1 MHENF
6 KLLEINLRLFDGTAG
21 GASAGGEGAAAEGTA
36 QSETTS
42 TLPKADTHRRNGS
55 SRRSRSGEYDN
66 VVFGKQAQSNAAAEA
81 SSAAEGMGVGNTNA
95 EVTTTSN
102 TKEAK
107 RAAFKELIDGEYKD
121 EYTELFQNAF
131 NRRFKEVKGL
141 ENSLASQKPVMDL
154 LMQRY
159 NIGDGDVNKLMTALE
174 SDNRYYEEAADQAGM
189 TVEQF
194 RAMQKLERENAE
206 LKAMRQRANAEAQR
220 NQQMQQ
226 AQQQLNNWYAE
237 GDKLKSI
244 YPTFDFQKEASNREF
259 LNLLKSGVGVQHAYE
274 LIHMDEIKN
283 ATAMNAAKSASAQ
296 MQANI
301 KKNSS
306 RPRENGMS
314 TQGAAIVK
322 NDASKLTRK
331 DRAEIVRRAARG
343 DIIEF

>member
-1 MHENF
+1 MRKNY
-6 KLLEINLRLFDGTAG
+6 KLLEINLRLFDGTA

-36 QSETTS
+36 QSETS
-42 TLPKADTHRRNGS
+42 ELPKADTKRRNGS
-55 SRRSRSGEYDN
+55 SRRSRSGEFDN
-66 VVFGKQAQSNAAAEA
+66 VIFGKSPAAE
-81 SSAAEGMGVGNTNA
+81 ETGVGNTSNTD
-95 EVTTTSN
+95 VITTSDS
-102 TKEAK
+102 KEAK
-107 RAAFKELIDGEYKD
+107 RAAFKDLIDGEYKD
-121 EYTELFQNAF
+121 EYTELFQSAF
-131 NRRFKEVKGL
+131 NRRFKEVKGM
-141 ENSLASQKPVMDL
+141 ETSLASQKPVMDL

-159 NIGDGDVNKLMTALE
+159 NIADGDVNKLMTALE
-174 SDNRYYEEAADQAGM
+174 QDNRYYEEAADQAGM

-194 RAMQKLERENAE
+194 KAMQKLERENAE
-206 LKAMRQRANAEAQR
+206 LKAMRQRANMEAQR

-244 YPTFDFQKEASNREF
+244 YPSFDFQKEASNREF

-301 KKNSS
+301 KKNAS

-314 TQGAAIVK
+314 TQSAAIVR
-322 NDASKLTRK
+322 NDVSKLTRK
-331 DRAEIVRRAARG
+331 ERAEIARRAARG

>member
-1 MHENF
+1 MHKNY

-36 QSETTS
+36 QSEAS
-42 TLPKADTHRRNGS
+42 ALPKADTHRRNGS

-66 VVFGKQAQSNAAAEA
+66 VIFGKSPAAE
-81 SSAAEGMGVGNTNA
+81 ETGVGNTSKT
-95 EVTTTSN
+95 EVSTTSDSR
-102 TKEAK
+102 EAK
-107 RAAFKELIDGEYKD
+107 RAAYRELIEGEYKAEAD
-121 EYTELFQNAF
+121 EHFQSVF
-131 NRRFKEVKGL
+131 NRRFKEVKGM
-141 ENSLASQKPVMDL
+141 EQTITSQKPVMDL

-159 NIGDGDVNKLMTALE
+159 NIADGDVNKLMTALE
-174 SDNRYYEEAADQAGM
+174 QDNRYYEEAADQAGM

-194 RAMQKLERENAE
+194 KMMQKLERENAE

-237 GDKLKSI
+237 GDRLKSI
-244 YPTFDFQKEASNREF
+244 YPSFDFQKEASNREF

-301 KKNSS
+301 KKNAS

-314 TQGAAIVK
+314 TQSAAIVK
-322 NDASKLTRK
+322 NDVTKLSRK
-331 DRAEIVRRAARG
+331 DRAEAVSRAARG
-343 DIIEF
+343 EHIEF

>member
-1 MHENF
+1 MHKNI
-6 KLLEINLRLFDGTAG
+6 KLLEIDLRLFDGTAG

-36 QSETTS
+36 QSETS
-42 TLPKADTHRRNGS
+42 ELPKADTKRRNGS
-55 SRRSRSGEYDN
+55 SRRSRSGEFDN
-66 VVFGKQAQSNAAAEA
+66 VIFGKSPAAEEA
-81 SSAAEGMGVGNTNA
+81 GVGNTGNTD
-95 EVTTTSN
+95 VITTSDS
-102 TKEAK
+102 KEAK
-107 RAAFKELIDGEYKD
+107 RAAYRELIEGEYKAEAD
-121 EYTELFQNAF
+121 EHFQSVF
-131 NRRFKEVKGL
+131 NRRFKEVKGM
-141 ENSLASQKPVMDL
+141 EQTITSQKPVMDL

-159 NIGDGDVNKLMTALE
+159 NIADGDVNKLMTALE
-174 SDNRYYEEAADQAGM
+174 QDNRYYEEAADQAGM

-194 RAMQKLERENAE
+194 KMMQKLERENAE
-206 LKAMRQRANAEAQR
+206 LKAMRQRANMEAQR

-244 YPTFDFQKEASNREF
+244 YPSFDFQKEASNREF

-301 KKNSS
+301 KKNAS

-314 TQGAAIVK
+314 TQSAAIVR
-322 NDASKLTRK
+322 NDVSKLTRK
-331 DRAEIVRRAARG
+331 ERAEIARRAARG

>member
-1 MHENF
+1 MHKNI
-6 KLLEINLRLFDGTAG
+6 KLLEINLRLFDGTA

-36 QSETTS
+36 QSETS
-42 TLPKADTHRRNGS
+42 ELPKADTKRRNGS
-55 SRRSRSGEYDN
+55 SRRSRSGEFDN
-66 VVFGKQAQSNAAAEA
+66 VIFGKSPAAE
-81 SSAAEGMGVGNTNA
+81 ETGVGNTGNTD
-95 EVTTTSN
+95 VITTSDS
-102 TKEAK
+102 KEAK
-107 RAAFKELIDGEYKD
+107 RAAYRELIEGEYKAEAD
-121 EYTELFQNAF
+121 EHFQSVF
-131 NRRFKEVKGL
+131 NRRFKEVKGM
-141 ENSLASQKPVMDL
+141 EQTITSQKPVMDL

-159 NIGDGDVNKLMTALE
+159 NIADGDVNKLMTALE
-174 SDNRYYEEAADQAGM
+174 QDNRYYEEAADQAGM

-194 RAMQKLERENAE
+194 KMMQKLERENAE
-206 LKAMRQRANAEAQR
+206 LKAMRQRANMEAQR

-244 YPTFDFQKEASNREF
+244 YPSFDFQKEASNREF

-301 KKNSS
+301 KKNAS

-314 TQGAAIVK
+314 TQSAAIVR
-322 NDASKLTRK
+322 NDVSKLTRK
-331 DRAEIVRRAARG
+331 DRAEIARRAARG